1 MARDIS
7 KLVTIPGELHSA
19 ATGNIVVAAEEV
31 FDYTTN
37 KYQKDINQ
45 EVAYIKE
52 DSSVDPIPSFNP
64 QSQTVHIDE
73 QVLSNTQKKQVRKNI
88 GLGNGDIDSTPTSGS
103 DNVVRSGGVY
113 SSMQEL
119 RSTVNP
125 QVGYYTCST
134 AGNTAAK
141 VIDASGYTL
150 LKGGG
155 LRVNFTEKNTAANAT
170 LNIEQTGAK
179 PLYYNGV
186 RVSTNNSWYAGEIMT
201 LFYDGAAFQL
211 NSLPDLDEYDVS
223 ARNGG
228 QAFTFDEAVALVPEA
243 YRHGGL
249 KLKFISNRDSSIS
262 GNKYVQ
268 YRLMATAW
276 SNIIADWQGV
286 DNEPTAGSNN
296 LVKSGGV
303 AEKLSELE
311 SEVKLE
317 FGTIP
322 YEYSTNIPCLIDGKF
337 NNGDVLFFET
347 DKNNGGAT
355 TLGGYIVEG
364 GFEDIIIASPPGRMH
379 RIVLN
384 NSYDRLSLFSSKN
397 GKAKV
402 YMEDSINQKLNSIN
416 TELGG
421 IDARIESATTTETDI
436 SSEFVPGYWN
446 TNNGVG
452 QQAYFSESS
461 TLFTLKINITKGQIY
476 ISNTELAT
484 NQAVSHALLDNN
496 NTIIALLTT
505 QELNN
510 GVQITDAI
518 IESGATN
525 IVITYRSTLQ
535 TTPISCIVKERVT
548 DSVENIKSELQEIE
562 NDKIIYRHYVSKT
575 QDTIFVYT
583 KGYAIGEDLCCR
595 MMNRNINGI
604 WDFFDWQRIPNT
616 TDIVASTFDR
626 HILINGGTGTDYIS
640 AYTVAA
646 VNNADGDSQ
655 VINPTGGWHGYNSL
669 TANVTATARTIMLKV
684 FADGKEVGENESA
697 YCNDVKIMF
706 VNNVQGWNTQKADGT
721 GREILQQKCTIIF
734 NKFDINIEIETTAL
748 EDVKLIKHYG
758 LNAQNNMNSS
768 DVVVQFVGELRTI
781 PQSSNGQSSDKES
794 RMLRFCGDNDIFSLT
809 IDNFGEGTFK
819 YNALEYSGIYV
830 GATKKG
836 YFGCIYRNAESEQ
849 DWVELSKGASLF
861 LKGSYECKANL

>member
-1 MARDIS
+1 MSTIVQSYDASNNAVYPVTHLRAVRDSNGTTLESMMQDVREMAVGYYECS
-7 KLVTIPGELHSA
+7 TPGSTAAKTI
-19 ATGNIVVAAEEV
+19 
-31 FDYTTN
+31 TT
-37 KYQKDINQ
+37 
-45 EVAYIKE
+45 
-52 DSSVDPIPSFNP
+52 DSSVF
-64 QSQTVHIDE
+64 
-73 QVLSNTQKKQVRKNI
+73 LSTKI
-88 GLGNGDIDSTPTSGS
+88 L
-103 DNVVRSGGVY
+103 
-113 SSMQEL
+113 
-119 RSTVNP
+119 
-125 QVGYYTCST
+125 C
-134 AGNTAAK
+134 K
-141 VIDASGYTL
+141 V
-150 LKGGG
+150 KF
-155 LRVNFTEKNTAANAT
+155 VEKNTANNT
-170 LNIEQTGAK
+170 TMNINGTGAK
-179 PLYYNGV
+179 ALYYNGV
-186 RVSTNNSWYAGEIMT
+186 RAAANNSWYPNEVVD
-201 LFYDGAAFQL
+201 LYYDGTNCQAKSCADTL
-211 NSLPDLDEYDVS
+211 EYDVS
-223 ARNGG
+223 LHQTHEITEITKTTRTLIFNGNVVSSWESETPVSDSSVEGYTRSETNTG
-228 QAFTFDEAVALVPEA
+228 QDVDSTTVDGPNATYDTTANKTNVVYVTTHTYTHVVNNYTFKEAVNAVPMS

-249 KLKFISNRDSSIS
+249 KLRFISNSDSSIS

-535 TTPISCIVKERVT
+535 TTPISCIVKGRVT

-562 NDKIIYRHYVSKT
+562 NDKTIYRHYVSKT

-616 TDIVASTFDR
+616 TDIVASTFDG